1 MMKYCFAF
9 QVIRH
14 NGALSQVMLY
24 WFIVPNDT
32 EDVTATSGNIT
43 FHVEQRKANLTVHIL
58 PDEIPELDK
67 TFSVYII
74 NVTQGQLGV
83 HTNATLTILAN
94 DDPYGLLIFSE
105 KNRPIKVEEET
116 KNVTLT
122 IVRLKGHLGVV
133 KVTYRTM
140 CDEDDS
146 LYLLSN
152 IARATLGEDYLPISG
167 FVILPANESE
177 ATLQLPILDDDEPEQ
192 SESVFVELLGAT
204 LIGEVNHQPSKSN
217 SVFCSVMFKA

>member
-1 MMKYCFAF
+1 MMYCFAF

-14 NGALSQVMLY
+14 HGALSQVMLY

-32 EDVTATSGNIT
+32 EDVTATNGNIT
-43 FHVEQRKANLTVHIL
+43 FHIEQRKANLTVHIL

-67 TFSVYII
+67 IFSVYII
-74 NVTQGQLGV
+74 SVTHGRLGV
-83 HTNATLTILAN
+83 HTNATLIILAN

-105 KNRPIKVEEET
+105 KNRPINVEEET

-146 LYLLSN
+146 LYLPSN

-167 FVILPANESE
+167 FVILPANENE
-177 ATLQLPILDDDEPEQ
+177 ATLHLPILDDDEPEQ

-204 LIGEVNHQPSKSN
+204 LIGEVNHQPSKAN
-217 SVFCSVMFKA
+217 FVFCSVMFKA